1 MNSAWRA
8 GAALLGLALLAGCAT
23 KPQGTVVL
31 LPEQDG
37 RDTAVL
43 VKQDGG
49 ELLLVAAGTT
59 LGHEKLLLFDRH
71 RSLRVLAFLAKNVFL
86 NKSNKIWLSIAA
98 LL

>member
-1 MNSAWRA
+1 MV
-8 GAALLGLALLAGCAT
+8 G
-23 KPQGTVVL
+23 V
-31 LPEQDG
+31 
-37 RDTAVL
+37 
-43 VKQDGG
+43 

>member
-1 MNSAWRA
+1 MVFRQLLQELSA
-8 GAALLGLALLAGCAT
+8 GF
-23 KPQGTVVL
+23 VV
-31 LPEQDG
+31 G
-37 RDTAVL
+37 V
-43 VKQDGG
+43 